1 MALTTHSTRAY
12 VSSVESQRDVTRGF
26 SEMAVRITYATMS
39 ADNEELN
46 TAYEKAVVDARSR
59 LGKTHGVIVNG
70 EERTDRELYEERSPI
85 DSDIVV
91 GRYAQ
96 ATDQD
101 IDNAIAAAD
110 AFQPEWEAAGWQ
122 ARRDLI
128 LKAADAMQGQVFD
141 LAALITF
148 EVGKNRLE
156 ALGDAQE
163 TIDFGRYYAKQITDN
178 DGFVRPLSS
187 LSEEEHNTSVLR
199 PWGVWGVISPFNFP
213 LALSAG
219 PSIGA
224 LITGNTVVV
233 KPSNTGALMALE
245 FHRVMREAG
254 LPEGALH
261 IVTGGDQAGDH
272 LAHHDDIDGLTF
284 TGSHEVGMY
293 LYRTVNERRPKPVT
307 AEMGGKNPAI
317 VTASADLDVAA
328 EGIARGAFGFSGQK
342 CSATSRVYVE
352 NDVYDQFVDKL
363 VARTR
368 DLELGLPT
376 ENGVFLGPIIDREA
390 VDRFKE
396 AVEEVESNGG
406 EVLIG
411 GKVRDDGD
419 FGRGNYVEPTVV
431 AAPLDSWLWDKE
443 LFVPL
448 VTITRVSGLDEGLER
463 SNDTPFGLTAGLF
476 SGDEDEIERWFSGIE
491 AGVTYVNRA
500 AGATTGAWP
509 DIQSFGGWKGSG
521 TSGAGGGGPWYLRQF
536 LREQSRTRVG

>member
-1 MALTTHSTRAY
+1 
-12 VSSVESQRDVTRGF
+12 
-26 SEMAVRITYATMS
+26 MAVRITYATMS

-46 TAYEKAVVDARSR
+46 TAYEKALDSAKSK
-59 LGKTHGVIVNG
+59 LGQTHGVIVAG
-70 EERTDRELYEERSPI
+70 EHRTDREVFEEHSPI
-85 DSDIVV
+85 DNEILV

-96 ATDQD
+96 ATHQD
-101 IDNAIAAAD
+101 IDDAVAAAD
-110 AFQPEWEAAGWQ
+110 AFQPDWEGMGWE
-122 ARRDLI
+122 ARRDLM
-128 LKAADAMQGQVFD
+128 LTAADIMQEQVFD

-163 TIDFGRYYAKQITDN
+163 TIDFLRYYAKQMTDN
-178 DGFVRPLSS
+178 DGFIRELSS
-187 LSEEEHNTSVLR
+187 LSEDENNTSVLR

-213 LALSAG
+213 LALSGG

-233 KPSNTGALMALE
+233 KPSNAGALMALE
-245 FHRVMREAG
+245 FYRVMTEAG
-254 LPEGALH
+254 LPAGALH
-261 IVTGGDQAGDH
+261 IVTGGDDAGDY
-272 LAHHDDIDGLTF
+272 LAHHDDLDGLTF

-293 LYRTVNERRPKPVT
+293 LYRTVNEKRPKPVT

-317 VTASADLDVAA
+317 VTKSADLDVAA

-352 NDVYDQFVDKL
+352 DDVYDEFVDKL
-363 VARTR
+363 VARTK
-368 DLELGLPT
+368 DLTVGVPT
-376 ENGVFLGPIIDREA
+376 ENGVFVGPVIDREA
-390 VDRFKE
+390 VERFKE
-396 AVEEVESNGG
+396 AVAEARSNGG
-406 EVLIG
+406 EVLVG
-411 GKVRDDGD
+411 GKVVEEGD
-419 FGRGNYVEPTVV
+419 FARGNFVEPTVATV
-431 AAPLDSWLWDKE
+431 PLGSWLWEKE

-448 VTITRVSGLDEGLER
+448 VTVTKVEDLDEGLKLA
-463 SNDTPFGLTAGLF
+463 NDTPFGLTAGLF
-476 SGDEDEIERWFSGIE
+476 SGDETEIQHWFDRIE

-536 LREQSRTRVG
+536 LREQSRTLIK

>member
-1 MALTTHSTRAY
+1 
-12 VSSVESQRDVTRGF
+12 
-26 SEMAVRITYATMS
+26 MAVRITYATMS

-46 TAYEKAVVDARSR
+46 NAYEKAVAEAEDR
-59 LGKTHGVIVNG
+59 LGKTYGVVVNG
-70 EERTDRELYEERSPI
+70 ESRTDRDTYDERSPI
-85 DSDIVV
+85 DNDIVV

-101 IDNAIAAAD
+101 IDDAIAAAE
-110 AFQPEWEAAGWQ
+110 AFQPEWEATGWEG
-122 ARRDLI
+122 RRDLM
-128 LKAADAMQGQVFD
+128 LHAAEIMEEQVFD
-141 LAALITF
+141 LAALLTY

-156 ALGDAQE
+156 ALGDAAE
-163 TIDFGRYYAKQITDN
+163 TVDFLRYYSKQITEN
-178 DGFVRPLSS
+178 QGFVRALSA
-187 LSEEEHNTSVLR
+187 LGDNEQNLSVLR
-199 PWGVWGVISPFNFP
+199 PWGVWAVISPFNFP

-224 LITGNTVVV
+224 LITGNTVVI
-233 KPSNTGALMALE
+233 KPSNAGALMALE
-245 FHRVMREAG
+245 FYRIMQEAG

-261 IVTGGDQAGDH
+261 VVTGGDEAGDY
-272 LAHHDDIDGLTF
+272 LAHHDGIDGLTF

-317 VTASADLDVAA
+317 VTKNADLDTAV
-328 EGIARGAFGFSGQK
+328 EGIVRGAFGFSGQK

-352 NDVYDQFVDKL
+352 DEVYDEFVDKL
-363 VARTR
+363 VRRTG
-368 DLELGLPT
+368 EITLGKPA
-376 ENGVFLGPIIDREA
+376 ENGVFMGPVIDREA
-390 VDRFKE
+390 VERFKE
-396 AVEEVESNGG
+396 AVGEAQSHG
-406 EVLIG
+406 EVLAG
-411 GKVRDDGD
+411 GNIRDEGD
-419 FGRGNYVEPTVV
+419 YARGNFVEPTVV
-431 AAPLDSWLWDKE
+431 TADRGSWLWEKE

-448 VTITRVSGLDEGLER
+448 VAVGKVDDLDEGIEL

-476 SGDEDEIERWFSGIE
+476 SDDETEIDSWFNRIE

-536 LREQSRTRVG
+536 LREQSRTLIR